1 MSRDGQNVVPRL
13 GRQIAVAGEPVRNT
27 GRTGIVGGG
36 GQSKIAETLL
46 EVGEKFGGF
55 WDCFFGIE
63 RIGKATL
70 ISRFRHELRDA
81 LRADWTDRVGSKAAF
96 LPYQRQADVSIDS
109 TLPVAALSDPASAE
123 LPQNRASKPK
133 DRRVDRSSIE
143 MS

>member
-1 MSRDGQNVVPRL
+1 VRARALARSSIEGRRDDQDVVPGL

-55 WDCFFGIE
+55 WYCVFGNE

-70 ISRFRHELRDA
+70 ISRLRHELRDA
-81 LRADWTDRVGSKAAF
+81 LRAGWTDRV
-96 LPYQRQADVSIDS
+96 
-109 TLPVAALSDPASAE
+109 E
-123 LPQNRASKPK
+123 
-133 DRRVDRSSIE
+133 
-143 MS
+143 